1 MSKENTRNVI
11 ILKNLPSNLIAE
23 AILVVKDKKQV
34 AEYMKES
41 EFGANKD
48 VSNCKTYNNG
58 IIYGDIKTESLK
70 KIENVKKEDRKYV
83 IKEAE
88 IVVSNYIKRIE
99 DKLKI
104 ERKEAKEIME
114 QHIKYY
120 LDHDIYSIDDAIATY
135 RLENEENMSRD
146 KAIATAQYATQV
158 MNGEDVNKMTAKRKK
173 EYKDT
178 FIPKFIEKGSKN
190 PEEDV
195 EKVFDNVSKFYL
207 LKK

>member
-99 DKLKI
+99 DNLADRKI
-104 ERKEAKEIME
+104 DR
-114 QHIKYY
+114 
-120 LDHDIYSIDDAIATY
+120 
-135 RLENEENMSRD
+135 
-146 KAIATAQYATQV
+146 
-158 MNGEDVNKMTAKRKK
+158 
-173 EYKDT
+173 
-178 FIPKFIEKGSKN
+178 
-190 PEEDV
+190 
-195 EKVFDNVSKFYL
+195 
-207 LKK
+207 LKKSYKKDKKN

>member
-88 IVVSNYIKRIE
+88 SVVSNYIKRIE
-99 DKLKI
+99 DNLADRKI
-104 ERKEAKEIME
+104 DR
-114 QHIKYY
+114 
-120 LDHDIYSIDDAIATY
+120 
-135 RLENEENMSRD
+135 
-146 KAIATAQYATQV
+146 
-158 MNGEDVNKMTAKRKK
+158 
-173 EYKDT
+173 
-178 FIPKFIEKGSKN
+178 
-190 PEEDV
+190 
-195 EKVFDNVSKFYL
+195 
-207 LKK
+207 LKKSYKKTKKLNIFLAMTTIISILLAIFI